1 MRLFPPSSSGPV
13 YLPGPACGPQRR
25 ILSLA
30 LGMAVVGWMHA
41 PVQAAEAPAD
51 ASVAT
56 LDAVQVRTSFQS
68 ENTRAIATK
77 QAAPTIVD
85 SVSADSIGQLA
96 DFNVGDALRRVTGVS
111 TVEYQGEPRYVTV
124 RGLNGNYNSM
134 LIDGFA
140 FASNDIGSRQ
150 AMMDVLPANFVD
162 RIDVVKSFL
171 PENDGGAI
179 GGVTNLVT
187 ATGFGRPDGLLNFSA
202 KGGAN
207 LMGSRYGGRTPVG
220 EGDLKWGK
228 RFGRDG
234 QFAFLGAA
242 SQWRREI
249 WVPQQEN
256 GGGLNWY
263 AANGTRDPVAYGG
276 TGDAVPSE
284 RRWYNYDNTRE
295 RRSLTARVDW
305 QPEGPLS
312 GHVSGY
318 SFRQREASDRYTQN
332 AQVQNSARLRRT
344 GPQSGTLDNV
354 NQYVELGQLRWK
366 RALSGINGELLAE
379 LPAQWRAA
387 LRASTSRAT
396 VDNPQT
402 WDRFQQNRLA
412 YGFDW
417 SGTLPAFTPL
427 APALAD
433 DPGRYANLYH
443 QQERTGY
450 AERVGDLQLE
460 LRRNM
465 DEDSRGLGLAVG
477 ARQVRTH
484 MRTDVQ
490 RTTWNGLPDT
500 LADVLGSPTCAL
512 GCNRQMMTIDPA
524 LADAR
529 WDALAGQARGVVDT
543 TAQNSGSYSVDEQ
556 VRAGFAQAQ
565 WRGERWLLAG
575 GIRLEQTRFASAGQ
589 QLSGTTWTPVSAV
602 RTYRNWL
609 PSLSGQ
615 LQTSANGTLRFGAS
629 RSIGRPRLD
638 QMALNGGVLQLGSTP
653 PTLNQGNPDLQP
665 RRSQN
670 LDLGHDWSFDDGGSL
685 LSIALF
691 HKTIDDEIF
700 RYGQMDTIDGEQVLV
715 TQPRNVDRPVR
726 LRGAE
731 LGAIKELGPLLPAL
745 DGLSVSANV
754 TFLDVEYPVVL
765 GDGTRTTL
773 DVLPQQPRQL
783 WNLTL
788 NYARGPLRTTLAWS
802 RTGEL
807 WDDRFPNYSSLPEFY
822 RNRYQQ
828 PLDRIDLKLG
838 WDVSPAVSLSLDVLN
853 LAGQGYQYRIG
864 RDQEYVQSA
873 WKMAPTVMVGVNVK
887 L

>member
-1 MRLFPPSSSGPV
+1 MSLVLTGW
-13 YLPGPACGPQRR
+13 LPGPA
-25 ILSLA
+25 S
-30 LGMAVVGWMHA
+30 
-41 PVQAAEAPAD
+41 AAETPVDADAPAPD
-51 ASVAT
+51 NAHT

-68 ENTRAIATK
+68 QNTRAIATK

-85 SVSADSIGQLA
+85 SVASDSIGQLP

-124 RGLNGNYNSM
+124 RGLNGNYNYNSM

-150 AMMDVLPANFVD
+150 ALMDVLPANFVD
-162 RIDVVKSFL
+162 RIDVVKSLL

-187 ATGFGRPDGLLNFSA
+187 ATGFGRPDGLLTASA

-220 EGDLKWGK
+220 EGELKWGR

-234 QFAFLGAA
+234 EFAFLGAA
-242 SQWRREI
+242 SFWRREI
-249 WVPQQEN
+249 SVPQQEN
-256 GGGLNWY
+256 GGALNWY
-263 AANGTRDPVAYGG
+263 NADGARAQVPYGG
-276 TGDAVPSE
+276 VGDAVPSE

-295 RRSLTARVDW
+295 RRGLTARVDW
-305 QPEGPLS
+305 QPDGPLS

-318 SFRQREASDRYTQN
+318 AFRQREAYDRDTQA
-332 AQVQNSARLRRT
+332 AQVQNSARLTRT
-344 GPQSGTLDNV
+344 GPESGTLDNL
-354 NQYVELGQLRWK
+354 NQLVELGQLRWK
-366 RALSGINGELLAE
+366 RGPSGINGELLAE

-387 LRASTSRAT
+387 LRASASRAT

-417 SGTLPAFTPL
+417 SGELAAFTPVN
-427 APALAD
+427 PALAD
-433 DPGRYANLYH
+433 DPTRYANLNH
-443 QQERTGY
+443 QQERTTH
-450 AERVGDLQLE
+450 AERVSDLQLE

-465 DEDSRGLGLAVG
+465 DEDSQGLGLAWG
-477 ARQVRTH
+477 LRQVRTH
-484 MRTDVQ
+484 MQTAFQ
-490 RTTWNGLPDT
+490 RTTWSGLPYS

-512 GCNRQMMTIDPA
+512 VGGTTPMLTIAPA

-529 WDALAGQARGVVDT
+529 WDAVAGQARAVVDT
-543 TAQNSGSYSVDEQ
+543 TAQNSGSYAVDEQ

-565 WRGERWLLAG
+565 WRGEGWRLAG
-575 GIRLEQTRFASAGQ
+575 GVRLEQTRFGSTGQ
-589 QLSGTTWTPVSAV
+589 QLSGNVWTALGAQ

-615 LQTSANGTLRFGAS
+615 WQTSANGTLRVGAS

-638 QMALNGGVLQLGSTP
+638 QMALNGGVLTLGSTP

-670 LDLGHDWSFDDGGSL
+670 LDLGHDWTFDDGGSL

-691 HKTIDDEIF
+691 HKTIDNEIF
-700 RYGQMDTIDGEQVLV
+700 RYGQLQDIDGQPVLV
-715 TQPRNVDRPVR
+715 TQPRNTDRPVR
-726 LRGAE
+726 MRGAE
-731 LGAIKELGPLLPAL
+731 LGAIKELGPWLPAL
-745 DGLSVSANV
+745 AGLSVGANV
-754 TFLDVEYPVVL
+754 TFLHVDYPVVL

-788 NYARGPLRTTLAWS
+788 NYARGPLRSTLAWS

-807 WDDRFPNYSSLPEFY
+807 WDDRYPNYSSQQEFY
-822 RNRYQQ
+822 RNRDQQ
-828 PLDRIDLKLG
+828 PLDRLDLKLA
-838 WDVSPAVSLSLDVLN
+838 WDVSPAMAVSLDVLN
-853 LAGQGYQYRIG
+853 LAGQGYEYRIG
-864 RDQEYVQSA
+864 RHQEYVQSA
-873 WKMAPTVMVGVNVK
+873 WKMAPTVMLGINVK

>member
-1 MRLFPPSSSGPV
+1 MVS
-13 YLPGPACGPQRR
+13 Y
-25 ILSLA
+25 A
-30 LGMAVVGWMHA
+30 LGMAVVGWMQA
-41 PVQAAEAPAD
+41 PAPAAAAPAD
-51 ASVAT
+51 AAAQT

-68 ENTRAIATK
+68 QNTRAIATK

-85 SVSADSIGQLA
+85 SVAADSIGQLP

-150 AMMDVLPANFVD
+150 ALMDVLPANFVD
-162 RIDVVKSFL
+162 RIDVVKSLL

-187 ATGFGRPDGLLNFSA
+187 ATGFGRPDGLLTASA

-207 LMGSRYGGRTPVG
+207 LMGSRYGGLTPVG
-220 EGDLKWGK
+220 EGELKWGR

-234 QFAFLGAA
+234 TFAFLGAA
-242 SQWRREI
+242 SVWHREI
-249 WVPQQEN
+249 SVPQQEN
-256 GGGLNWY
+256 GGALNWY
-263 AANGTRDPVAYGG
+263 NADGTRAPVPYGG
-276 TGDAVPSE
+276 VGDAVPSE

-295 RRSLTARVDW
+295 RRGLTARVDW
-305 QPEGPLS
+305 QPDGPLS

-318 SFRQREASDRYTQN
+318 AFRQREASNRATQA
-332 AQVQNSARLRRT
+332 AQVQNSARLTRT
-344 GPQSGTLDNV
+344 GPQSGTLDNL
-354 NQYVELGQLRWK
+354 NQLVELGQLRWK
-366 RALSGINGELLAE
+366 RGLSGINGELLAE
-379 LPAQWRAA
+379 LPAQWRGA

-417 SGTLPAFTPL
+417 SGELAAFAPVS
-427 APALAD
+427 PALTE
-433 DPGRYANLYH
+433 DPTRYANLNH
-443 QQERTGY
+443 QQERTRY
-450 AERVGDLQLE
+450 AERVNDLQLE
-460 LRRNM
+460 FSRNM
-465 DEDSRGLGLAVG
+465 DEDSQGLGLAWG
-477 ARQVRTH
+477 LRQVRTH
-484 MRTDVQ
+484 MQTAFQ
-490 RTTWNGLPDT
+490 RTTWSGLPYS
-500 LADVLGSPTCAL
+500 LADVLGPPTCAL
-512 GCNRQMMTIDPA
+512 GCTTQMMTIDPA

-529 WDALAGQARGVVDT
+529 WDAVAGQARGVPDT
-543 TAQNSGSYSVDEQ
+543 TAQNSGSYAVDEQ

-565 WRGERWLLAG
+565 WRDERWRLAG
-575 GIRLEQTRFASAGQ
+575 GVRLEQTRFDSTGQ
-589 QLSGTTWTPVSAV
+589 QLSGSVWSPVGAE
-602 RTYRNWL
+602 RTYRTWL
-609 PSLSGQ
+609 PSLAGQ
-615 LQTSANGTLRFGAS
+615 WQTSANGTLRVGAS

-638 QMALNGGVLQLGSTP
+638 QMALNGGVLTLGSTP

-670 LDLGHDWSFDDGGSL
+670 LDLGHDWTFDDGGSL

-691 HKTIDDEIF
+691 RKTIDNEIF
-700 RYGQMDTIDGEQVLV
+700 RYGQLQEIDGQQVLV
-715 TQPRNVDRPVR
+715 TQPRNTDHPVR
-726 LRGAE
+726 MRGAE
-731 LGAIKELGPLLPAL
+731 LGAIKELGPWLPAL
-745 DGLSVSANV
+745 AGLSVGANV
-754 TFLDVEYPVVL
+754 TFLHVDYPVVL
-765 GDGTRTTL
+765 GDGIRTTL

-788 NYARGPLRTTLAWS
+788 NYASGPLRSTLAWS

-807 WDDRFPNYSSLPEFY
+807 WDDRYPNYSSQQEFY

-828 PLDRIDLKLG
+828 PLDRLDLKLA
-838 WDVSPAVSLSLDVLN
+838 WDMSPMLAVSLDVLN

-864 RDQEYVQSA
+864 RNQEYVQSA
-873 WKMAPTVMVGVNVK
+873 WKMAPTVMLGISVK

>member
-1 MRLFPPSSSGPV
+1 MCLLHSYSRPPRPPRP
-13 YLPGPACGPQRR
+13 YPQSRHA
-25 ILSLA
+25 LSLA
-30 LGMAVVGWMHA
+30 LGLALTGWLPPSA
-41 PVQAAEAPAD
+41 SAAEAPAEAD
-51 ASVAT
+51 AQTMDS
-56 LDAVQVRTSFQS
+56 VQVRTSFQS
-68 ENTRAIATK
+68 QNTRAIATK

-85 SVSADSIGQLA
+85 SVAADSIGQLP

-162 RIDVVKSFL
+162 RIDVVKSLL

-179 GGVTNLVT
+179 GGATNLVT
-187 ATGFGRPDGLLNFSA
+187 ATGFGRPDGLLTFSA

-207 LMGSRYGGRTPVG
+207 LMEQRYGGRTPVG
-220 EGDLKWGK
+220 EGELKWGK

-234 QFAFLGAA
+234 EFAFLGAA
-242 SQWRREI
+242 SVWRRVI
-249 WVPQQEN
+249 SVPQQEN

-263 AANGTRDPVAYGG
+263 NADGTRAPVAYGG
-276 TGDAVPSE
+276 VGDAVPSE

-295 RRSLTARVDW
+295 RRGVTMRVDW
-305 QPEGPLS
+305 QPDGPLS

-318 SFRQREASDRYTQN
+318 AFRQREASDRDTQS
-332 AQVQNSARLRRT
+332 AQVQNDARLTRT
-344 GPQSGTLDNV
+344 GPQSGALDNL
-354 NQYVELGQLRWK
+354 NQVVELGQLRWK
-366 RALSGINGELLAE
+366 RGLTGINGELLAE
-379 LPAQWRAA
+379 LPAQWRGA

-427 APALAD
+427 DPALAD
-433 DPGRYANLYH
+433 DPARYPNLYH

-450 AERVGDLQLE
+450 AERVSDLQLE

-465 DEDSRGLGLAVG
+465 DEDSRGFGLAWGV
-477 ARQVRTH
+477 RQVRTH
-484 MRTDVQ
+484 MQTSVQ
-490 RTTWNGLPDT
+490 RTTWNGLPYK

-512 GCNRQMMTIDPA
+512 GCTMPMMTIDPA

-529 WDALAGQARGVVDT
+529 WDADAGDASGVVDT
-543 TAQNSGSYSVDEQ
+543 NAHNSGSYGVDEQ

-565 WRGERWLLAG
+565 WRGERWRLAG
-575 GIRLEQTRFASAGQ
+575 GVRLEQTRFGSTGQ
-589 QLSGTTWTPVSAV
+589 QLSGTAWTPVTAV
-602 RTYRNWL
+602 RTYGNWL
-609 PSLSGQ
+609 PSLAGQ
-615 LQTSANGTLRFGAS
+615 LQTSTNGTLRFGVS

-638 QMALNGGVLQLGSTP
+638 QMALNGGVLALGSNP
-653 PTLNQGNPDLQP
+653 PTLNRGNPDLQP

-670 LDLGHDWSFDDGGSL
+670 LDLGHDWTFDDGGSL

-691 HKTIDDEIF
+691 QKTIHNEIF
-700 RYGQMDTIDGEQVLV
+700 RYGQLQSIDSEQVLV
-715 TQPRNVDRPVR
+715 TQPRNTDRPVR
-726 LRGAE
+726 IRGAE
-731 LGAIKELGPLLPAL
+731 LGAIKEIGPWLPAL
-745 DGLSVSANV
+745 AGLSVGANV
-754 TFLDVEYPVVL
+754 TFLDVDYPVML

-773 DVLPQQPRQL
+773 AVLPQQPKQL

-788 NYARGPLRTTLAWS
+788 NYARGSLRTSLAWS
-802 RTGEL
+802 HTGEV
-807 WDDRFPNYSSLPEFY
+807 WDDRYPNYSNQQEFY

-828 PLDRIDLKLG
+828 PLDRIDLKLA
-838 WDVSPAVSLSLDVLN
+838 WDVSPAVAVSLDVLN
-853 LAGQGYQYRIG
+853 LAGQGYEYRIG
-864 RDQEYVQSA
+864 RHQEYVQSA

>member
-1 MRLFPPSSSGPV
+1 MRLLHPPSRPRCAALSGP
-13 YLPGPACGPQRR
+13 PHPHA
-25 ILSLA
+25 LSLA
-30 LGMAVVGWMHA
+30 LGLALIAWL
-41 PVQAAEAPAD
+41 PWQSTAADMSGGAD
-51 ASVAT
+51 ALT
-56 LDAVQVRTSFQS
+56 MDAVQVRNPFQS
-68 ENTRAIATK
+68 QNTRAIATK

-85 SVSADSIGQLA
+85 SVAADSIGQLP

-124 RGLNGNYNSM
+124 RGLNGNYNGM

-150 AMMDVLPANFVD
+150 ALMDVLPANFVD
-162 RIDVVKSFL
+162 RIDVVKSLL

-187 ATGFGRPDGLLNFSA
+187 ATGFARPDGLLTASA

-220 EGDLKWGK
+220 EGELKWGK

-242 SQWRREI
+242 SIWRREI
-249 WVPQQEN
+249 SVPQQEN
-256 GGGLNWY
+256 GGALNWY
-263 AANGTRDPVAYGG
+263 NADGTRAPSAYGG
-276 TGDAVPSE
+276 TGAAVPSE

-295 RRSLTARVDW
+295 RRGVTARVDW
-305 QPEGPLS
+305 QPDGPLS

-318 SFRQREASDRYTQN
+318 TFNQRESSDRNTQA
-332 AQVQNSARLRRT
+332 AQVQNSARLTRS
-344 GPQSGTLDNV
+344 GPQSGTLDNL
-354 NQYVELGQLRWK
+354 NQLVELGQLRWK
-366 RALSGINGELLAE
+366 RGLSGINGELLAE
-379 LPAQWRAA
+379 LPGQWRGA

-417 SGTLPAFTPL
+417 NGTLPAFTAL
-427 APALAD
+427 DPALAD
-433 DPGRYANLYH
+433 DPTRYANLNH
-443 QQERTGY
+443 QQERTTY
-450 AERVGDLQLE
+450 AERVSDLQLE

-465 DEDSRGLGLAVG
+465 DEDSQGLGLAFG
-477 ARQVRTH
+477 LRQVRTH
-484 MRTDVQ
+484 MQTAFQ
-490 RTTWNGLPDT
+490 RTTWSGLPYS
-500 LADVLGSPTCAL
+500 LADVLGNPTCAL
-512 GCNRQMMTIDPA
+512 GCNAPMLIIDPD

-529 WDALAGQARGVVDT
+529 WDAVSGQARGVADI
-543 TAQNSGSYSVDEQ
+543 TAQNSGTYTVDEQ

-565 WRGERWLLAG
+565 WRGERWRLAG
-575 GIRLEQTRFASAGQ
+575 GVRLEQTRFGSSGQ
-589 QLSGTTWTPVSAV
+589 QLSGTVWAPVSAQ

-609 PSLSGQ
+609 PSLAGQ
-615 LQTSANGTLRFGAS
+615 VQTSANGTLRFGAS

-638 QMALNGGVLQLGSTP
+638 QMALNGGVLTLGSNP

-670 LDLGHDWSFDDGGSL
+670 LDLGHDWTFDDGGSL

-691 HKTIDDEIF
+691 HKTIDNEIF
-700 RYGQMDTIDGEQVLV
+700 RYGQLQSIDGEQVLV
-715 TQPRNVDRPVR
+715 TQPRNTDRPVR
-726 LRGAE
+726 MRGAE
-731 LGAIKELGPLLPAL
+731 LGAIKELGPWLPAL
-745 DGLSVSANV
+745 AGLSVGANV
-754 TFLDVEYPVVL
+754 TFLDVDYPVVL
-765 GDGTRTTL
+765 GDGSRTTL
-773 DVLPQQPRQL
+773 SVLPQQPKQL

-788 NYARGPLRTTLAWS
+788 NYARGPLRGTLAWS

-807 WDDRFPNYSSLPEFY
+807 WDDRYPNYSNQQEFY

-828 PLDRIDLKLG
+828 PLDRLDLKLA
-838 WDVSPAVSLSLDVLN
+838 WDVSPAVAVSLDVLN
-853 LAGQGYQYRIG
+853 LTGQGYEYRIG
-864 RDQEYVQSA
+864 RHQEYVQSA
-873 WKMAPTVMVGVNVK
+873 WKMAPTVMLGVNVK